1 MNKDTMIRLRSFLV
15 LALSVRPVAAQT
27 QPAPGLYQI
36 VSGTYTTCCGIAG
49 ASKVSL
55 PNQDQAFFR
64 LSIDPQ
70 NNVPQM
76 TFLDQVQTIFTV
88 SVCAPND
95 PIEFS
100 FGYGLVLSDSIV
112 FHVDPGPPP
121 EHLYWNYTVSNSAGG
136 LRIDGMVGID
146 SGACSDVPN
155 QFSHSN
161 VVAFLVPQPRITI
174 TEFSSDGPLL
184 MIQGQTGRTNVLEAS
199 TDFMSWTP
207 LRTNVMPNT
216 DCPICPFIT
225 FRDNAATNLT
235 RRFYRSF
242 EIY

>member
-1 MNKDTMIRLRSFLV
+1 MIRLPALLA
-15 LALSVRPVAAQT
+15 LALSVLPAQA

-49 ASKVSL
+49 VSKFSL
-55 PNQDQAFFR
+55 PNKDQAFFR
-64 LSIDPQ
+64 LSVDPQ
-70 NNVPQM
+70 SNLPRM
-76 TFLDQVQTIFTV
+76 TFLDQQMQTIFSV
-88 SVCAPND
+88 AVCAPNV
-95 PIEFS
+95 PIDFS
-100 FGYGLVLSDSIV
+100 LGYGLVLSDSIV

-121 EHLYWNYTVSNSAGG
+121 EHLFWNYSVSNSAGG

-146 SGACSDVPN
+146 PGACSDVPN

-161 VVAFLVPQPRITI
+161 VVAILVPQPNLTL

-199 TDFMSWTP
+199 TDSMSCTP
-207 LRTNVMPNT
+207 LSTNVMPNT